1 MVTIVRGGSTG
12 KSFHLGPGI
21 WKKAYPTTANG
32 WADPIEAGPGE
43 VIALLA
49 SGNPSTFSKWVRG
62 EVGEVIT
69 YLRAKAS
76 ETEGAAAR
84 RLAALAA
91 EIEEAS
97 TPDSTPLGRLAHA
110 LDLDVSRLAEA
121 AHLAKVS
128 ITLIAPSP

>member
-1 MVTIVRGGSTG
+1 MAVKIVCGGSTG
-12 KSFHLGPGI
+12 KSFHFGPGL

-32 WADPIEAGPGE
+32 WADSIEAGPGE
-43 VIALLA
+43 VIALIE
-49 SGNPSTFSKWVRG
+49 SGNPYMFSKWVRG
-62 EVGEVIT
+62 EVGEVIA

-76 ETEGAAAR
+76 KTEGTAAR
-84 RLAALAA
+84 RLAVLAA

-128 ITLIAPSP
+128 VDG

>member
-1 MVTIVRGGSTG
+1 MAVQIVRGGSTG
-12 KSFHLGPGI
+12 KSFHFGPGC
-21 WKKAYPTTANG
+21 WKKGYPTVANG
-32 WADPIEAGPGE
+32 WADSIEAGPGD
-43 VIALLA
+43 VIA
-49 SGNPSTFSKWVRG
+49 
-62 EVGEVIT
+62 
-69 YLRAKAS
+69 YLRAQ
-76 ETEGAAAR
+76 AARAEAPATR
-84 RLAALAA
+84 RLAVLAA